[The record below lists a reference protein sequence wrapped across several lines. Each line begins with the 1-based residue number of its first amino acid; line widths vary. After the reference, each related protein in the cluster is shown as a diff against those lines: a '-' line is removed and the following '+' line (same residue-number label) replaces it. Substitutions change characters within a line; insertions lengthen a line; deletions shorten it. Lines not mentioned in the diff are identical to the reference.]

1 MNAPTFRY
9 HRRPADGL
17 TSAVIRDVVVAFYA
31 RVRKDDVLGPV
42 FAEIV
47 GEEWDSHLE
56 KVAAFWRYTT
66 QIDRTYNA
74 RDFMPAHVRHPQIQ
88 ASLLPRWLLLFRQTA
103 REVCTREAADHLIG
117 IAERMAAS
125 IEMSLAR
132 RAERAPLP

>member
-132 RAERAPLP
+132 RAERALLP